1 MGAEQTETAGSA
13 IVKGRSYLS
22 ESIAE
27 LKKVSYPT
35 RQQTMQATL
44 VTLVIVIFVAICLF
58 LLDVIFGKLMEAL
71 I

>member
-1 MGAEQTETAGSA
+1 MGAEQTETTGSA
-13 IVKGRSYLS
+13 VVKGRSYLS

-44 VTLVIVIFVAICLF
+44 VTLVIVVFVSICLF
-58 LLDVIFGKLMEAL
+58 ILDVVFGKLMEAL